1 MTEQKATGYTKI
13 LKAQVKPLRKA
24 LRAYYKNIA
33 IGMFDWD
40 GFNDT
45 VPIRYPERWL
55 YENGCCVYCEPDGM
69 EGVLLPVALTNIN
82 KNLYGE
88 PAEWRAIGIG
98 EYANRINS
106 KTLDDTNSVL
116 ILNDQLYENS
126 ADYVNY
132 VVEQMINAELTMR
145 MNINANK
152 MPFVFRTNQNT
163 ALQNKN
169 TFIDIYECE
178 PVMFKEDFA
187 KEEFDILNNNVPF
200 IAPDLAK
207 IYDIYSYRILS
218 YLGVKS
224 IPVEKKE
231 RLLVDEIGA
240 NDEEKNYIRAA
251 RLEQRKI
258 ACDKI
263 NKLFNL
269 NVTVEYKEE
278 PIDDS
283 LMSGAR
289 AFGGENPN
297 APKGNEGDKGTS

>member
-40 GFNDT
+40 GFNET

-116 ILNDQLYENS
+116 IRNDQLYENS